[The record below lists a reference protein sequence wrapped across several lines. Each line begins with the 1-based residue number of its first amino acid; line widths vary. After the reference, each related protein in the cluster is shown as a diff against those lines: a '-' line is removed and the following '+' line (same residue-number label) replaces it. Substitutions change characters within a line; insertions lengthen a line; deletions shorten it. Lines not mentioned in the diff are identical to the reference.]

1 MKIAFEGHVPVPH
14 DRLMEQV
21 SLARGLGLPFVRE
34 VEPHGRRLAVVG
46 GGPSIV
52 EHVEEIRQFT
62 DVWAING
69 ACGFL
74 RERGIESV
82 LVSLDPIEAL
92 AQRVVGARRAILS
105 TRCHPKVFE
114 VLAGCEIQIF
124 DVLQDAV
131 PGAERGVWGSVST
144 VMSVFDL
151 APLMGYRDAVFYGCE
166 GSYRETTHAY
176 MNDPECDDYRF
187 VVACGGREYLTAPD
201 LYSQS
206 LQLSKLMRFTHDR
219 FKDRSGGLLSAFIAE
234 RMKVEIHKSMEIV
247 PEHDI
252 VMISRKLMAG
262 LTPDNETTAKLQAE
276 AMNNERDLRVA
287 AT

>member
-1 MKIAFEGHVPVPH
+1 VKIAFEGNVPVPH
-14 DRLMEQV
+14 ERLMEQV
-21 SLARGLGLPFVRE
+21 SHARGLGLPFVRE

-74 RERGIESV
+74 RARGIEST

-92 AQRVVGARRAILS
+92 AERVLGARKAILS

-114 VLAGCEIQIF
+114 TLAGCEIQLF

-131 PGAERGVWGSVST
+131 PGSERGVWGSVST
-144 VMSVFDL
+144 VLSVFDL

-166 GSYRETTHAY
+166 GSYAVSTHAY

-201 LYSQS
+201 LYMQTM
-206 LQLSKLMRFTHDR
+206 QLSKLLRFTHDR
-219 FKDRSGGLLSAFIAE
+219 FKEKSGGLLRAFIAE

-252 VMISRKLMAG
+252 VMVSRKLLAG
-262 LTPDNETTAKLQAE
+262 LTPDNEASAAVKRE
-276 AMNNERDLRVA
+276 ALDECV
-287 AT
+287 T